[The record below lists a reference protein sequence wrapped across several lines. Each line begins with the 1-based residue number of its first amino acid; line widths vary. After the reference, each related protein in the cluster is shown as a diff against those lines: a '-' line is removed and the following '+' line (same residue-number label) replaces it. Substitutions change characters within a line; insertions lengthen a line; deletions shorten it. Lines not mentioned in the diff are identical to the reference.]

1 MITING
7 LKFAASK
14 KQFINGLFDGATF
27 DGTYEKRP
35 SAIVLRDLSG
45 SAFGAIVRFYD
56 TNRAGLVAV
65 SDRKNGGIFYG
76 QSYNELTLK
85 KLGVESIKAL
95 DLESLEYILE
105 DRGL

>member
-7 LKFAASK
+7 LKFAASE
-14 KQFINGLFDGATF
+14 KQFINGLFEGESF

-35 SAIVLRDLSG
+35 NAIVLRDLSG
-45 SAFGAIVRFYD
+45 SSFGAIIRFCD
-56 TNRAGLVAV
+56 TKRAGLVAV
-65 SDRKNGGIFYG
+65 HDRPNGGIFYG